1 MPVEAHFH
9 TGSPLRRVATRAA
22 LRSRL
27 SRPRTASS
35 IIHSDLRREIVS
47 LARKPGDAISEKEI
61 AAAYGVSRTPVRE
74 AILKLAD
81 ERLVESFPQSGTFVA
96 RIPVN
101 GLAEAIIIRTALERV
116 TVRLATER
124 QDLVALQFVEAL
136 IETQRL
142 AAANEDRNAF
152 HDGDEAFHEA
162 IANAAGH
169 PGIWTLVQTVK
180 FQVDRYRRLTLP
192 APGRMLQV
200 INEHE
205 VIVRAI
211 KSGNPE
217 QAEIC
222 MIDHLEALASFSAL
236 THINPDF
243 LIHET
248 VSREQSPQPSKADQ

>member
-1 MPVEAHFH
+1 MPAEVHFH
-9 TGSPLRRVATRAA
+9 NASPLQRVATRAA

-47 LARKPGDAISEKEI
+47 LARKPGDTISEKEI

-74 AILKLAD
+74 AILKLTD

-124 QDLVALQFVEAL
+124 QDLLALKQIEAL
-136 IETQRL
+136 IETQRV
-142 AAANEDRNAF
+142 AAANEDRNTF

-162 IANAAGH
+162 IASAAGH

-192 APGRMLQV
+192 APGRMVRV
-200 INEHE
+200 ISEHE
-205 VIVRAI
+205 TILQAI
-211 KSGNPE
+211 KSGNSE
-217 QAEIC
+217 RAETC

-236 THINPDF
+236 NHINPDF
-243 LIHET
+243 LIH
-248 VSREQSPQPSKADQ
+248 